1 MKHTVR
7 LTKHE
12 LVHLRD
18 LCADDLAS
26 ERRMQAAGV
35 RSTRSALQC
44 LEVLQGLVEKLTAL
58 VETPTT
64 AKAKA

>member
-1 MKHTVR
+1 MKHTVQ
-7 LTKHE
+7 LTTHE

-35 RSTRSALQC
+35 RYTRSALQC
-44 LEVLQGLVEKLTAL
+44 LDVLQGLVERLTAL
-58 VETPTT
+58 IETTT